1 MVGPSTVTGKGSASA
16 SAQCDPFTGTGSIAG
31 KHAKIDLT
39 VVQLEHPGL
48 FERGVRPGHGD
59 FQRHGQSHRRH
70 GRHQGRQRIS
80 QVQRDPGPKGHQRIP
95 ERHVQRH
102 PDRETLGF
110 IDAGARYGT
119 PKMEDGMKKV
129 HVTSLGAA
137 FSALVGAAMLV
148 GLGATPGAAQTT
160 TTTTTTGT
168 TTTTQLS
175 TPPIQGAGAHHI
187 VIYVDTVTGGGTPKP
202 LADCLE
208 ENQFAQGQLVVFR
221 MWADDSSAGGLA
233 VNGSN
238 AEAAYVTIPGQGRL
252 PMKYASDRGSP
263 SYWETRG
270 APRAIRLGR

>member
-1 MVGPSTVTGKGSASA
+1 
-16 SAQCDPFTGTGSIAG
+16 
-31 KHAKIDLT
+31 
-39 VVQLEHPGL
+39 
-48 FERGVRPGHGD
+48 
-59 FQRHGQSHRRH
+59 
-70 GRHQGRQRIS
+70 
-80 QVQRDPGPKGHQRIP
+80 
-95 ERHVQRH
+95 
-102 PDRETLGF
+102 
-110 IDAGARYGT
+110 
-119 PKMEDGMKKV
+119 MKKG

-137 FSALVGAAMLV
+137 FSALAGAAMLV

-160 TTTTTTGT
+160 TTTTATGT

-263 SYWETRG
+263 SYWETTWSTKGYPVGTVNFTVTVVAKPLAQWGLPQYAKSKIG
-270 APRAIRLGR
+270 AQAGVFSQKGFYSGSDLTVVAP